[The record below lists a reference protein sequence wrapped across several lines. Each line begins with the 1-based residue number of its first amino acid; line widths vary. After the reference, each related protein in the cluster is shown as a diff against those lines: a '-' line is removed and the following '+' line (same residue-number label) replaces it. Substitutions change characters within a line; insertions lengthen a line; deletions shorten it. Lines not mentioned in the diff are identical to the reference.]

1 MSIWISILLTLLPKL
16 LEWLMKLFK
25 DRKRIPANQ
34 LEKLNHIVYFTAQI
48 SAVAPKVGC
57 TVGGISPTA
66 DED

>member
-1 MSIWISILLTLLPKL
+1 MSIWITILLAILPRL
-16 LEWLMKLFK
+16 LEWLYKQFK
-25 DRKRIPANQ
+25 DRRRIPANQ

-57 TVGGISPTA
+57 TVGGVNP